1 MTHEEIDAI
10 IERYDG
16 KGSAILAILQDIQ
29 TKEKYLPQEVM
40 EDLGMRLHIPLNNIY
55 RIATFYRA
63 FSLTP
68 RGRHEIVVCLGTAC
82 HVRGGQRIV
91 DQFTMELGIRSGE
104 TTSDRNFTLE
114 TVNCL
119 GVCAAGP
126 VVAIDGQYFGKMSPI
141 KVGETIKK
149 FHRDKSDK
157 KEGLNG
163 KD

>member
-29 TKEKYLPQEVM
+29 TKEKYLPQEAL
-40 EDLGMRLHIPLNNIY
+40 EHLGMRLHIPLNKIY

-63 FSLTP
+63 LSLMP
-68 RGRHEIVVCLGTAC
+68 RGRHEVCVCLGTAC
-82 HVRGGQRIV
+82 HVRGVQRV
-91 DQFTMELGIRSGE
+91 LDQIKLELGIRPGE
-104 TTSDRNFTLE
+104 TTKDLNFTLE

-126 VVAIDGQYFGKMSPI
+126 VVAIDGQYFGKMSST
-141 KVGETIKK
+141 KVDGTLKK
-149 FHRDKSDK
+149 FRSDK
-157 KEGLNG
+157 KKEGANG
-163 KD
+163 KA

>member
-104 TTSDRNFTLE
+104 TTPDRNFTLE

-126 VVAIDGQYFGKMSPI
+126 VVAIDGQYFGKMSSI
-141 KVGETIKK
+141 KVEETIKK
-149 FHRDKSDK
+149 FRQDKSDK

>member
-1 MTHEEIDAI
+1 MEVSKIDAI
-10 IERYDG
+10 IERYEG
-16 KGSAILAILQDIQ
+16 KESSILAILQDIQ
-29 TKEKYLPQEVM
+29 AKEKYLPKEAL
-40 EDLGMRLHIPLNNIY
+40 EHIGERLHIPLNKIY

-63 FSLTP
+63 FSLMP

-104 TTSDRNFTLE
+104 TTPDRNFTLE

-126 VVAIDGQYFGKMSPI
+126 VVAIDGQYFGKMSAA
-141 KVGETIKK
+141 KVEGTLKK
-149 FHRDKSDK
+149 FRSDK

-163 KD
+163 KA

>member
-1 MTHEEIDAI
+1 MTHSEIDAI
-10 IERYDG
+10 INRYEG
-16 KGSAILAILQDIQ
+16 KESSILAILQDIQ
-29 TKEKYLPQEVM
+29 AKEKYLPKETLEHVG
-40 EDLGMRLHIPLNNIY
+40 ERLRIPINKIY

-82 HVRGGQRIV
+82 HVRGGQRII

-104 TTSDRNFTLE
+104 TTSDRKFTLE

-126 VVAIDGQYFGKMSPI
+126 VVAIDGQYFGKMSSI
-141 KVGETIKK
+141 KVEDTLKK
-149 FHRDKSDK
+149 FRPDKSDK
-157 KEGLNG
+157 KERLNG